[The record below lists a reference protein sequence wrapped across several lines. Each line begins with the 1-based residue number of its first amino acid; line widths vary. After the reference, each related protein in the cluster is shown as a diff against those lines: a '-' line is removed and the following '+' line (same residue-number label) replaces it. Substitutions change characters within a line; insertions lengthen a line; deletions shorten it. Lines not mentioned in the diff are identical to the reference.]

1 MIAIRAPVTTNVHC
15 PTKIG
20 QKCFCAVR
28 DKHLFHI
35 SFNEALL
42 IGAANSLVS
51 ENNPETIDSVRK
63 SITNRPFL
71 RISEKFR
78 KENTENNQTK
88 KNKKNKNTKKNQ
100 KKQKK
105 KKKIWQLVYLQ
116 QYLDRSLVFLVF
128 WCFWFFLFFLVF
140 CFFWFFG
147 FFGFASCLGFNPLY
161 CLGSLC

>member
-35 SFNEALL
+35 SFNEAFL

-51 ENNPETIDSVRK
+51 ENNPETIDGVRK

-78 KENTENNQTK
+78 KENTETNQTQKTKKTK
-88 KNKKNKNTKKNQ
+88 KNKNPKKPKKPKKTKNQ
-100 KKQKK
+100 KNQ
-105 KKKIWQLVYLQ
+105 
-116 QYLDRSLVFLVF
+116 RSGQILL
-128 WCFWFFLFFLVF
+128 
-140 CFFWFFG
+140 
-147 FFGFASCLGFNPLY
+147 
-161 CLGSLC
+161 